1 MQRNH
6 RSSSGNIGT
15 VWSTVMCSPVLSVNP
30 TANKLIDVC
39 EQLLC
44 EIGGIEELTAR
55 RVAMLAGTTPSS
67 VSYHFGS
74 QEQLVIATAKR
85 VYKRLNAERLSLL
98 TAAVQRASPNP
109 PALEDI
115 IAALIGPSV
124 RWSLDPTSKYAVLN
138 HVTVMGQ
145 RSSTPE
151 LYRSIV
157 EGVEHHRVFI
167 PYFRQHAPWLDEAQI
182 GWRMSCAL
190 GIRSQVTRSRQRS
203 EVLTNHTIDFSN
215 AEEVIARIVEVVA
228 PMFRRQT

>member
-1 MQRNH
+1 M
-6 RSSSGNIGT
+6 
-15 VWSTVMCSPVLSVNP
+15 NP
-30 TANKLIDVC
+30 TATKLVDAC
-39 EQLLC
+39 ELLLC
-44 EIGGIEELTAR
+44 QIGSIEELTAR
-55 RVAMLAGTTPSS
+55 RVARAAGTTPSS

-74 QEQLVIATAKR
+74 QEQLIIATAKR

-98 TAAVQRASPNP
+98 NAAVQRAFPNP

-124 RWSLDPTSKYAVLN
+124 RWSLDSGSKYPVLN
-138 HVTVMGQ
+138 HVTLMAQ
-145 RSSTPE
+145 RSSTPA

-157 EGVEHHRVFI
+157 EGVDHHRAFI
-167 PYFRQHAPWLDEAQI
+167 PYFRLLAPWLNEADI

-228 PMFRRQT
+228 PMFRNPS